1 MQTAISWLESLA
13 QQIPVTWFVFL
24 GALIEEVIAPIPS
37 PLVMMLGG
45 SIAAS
50 QNSPLSFLLLLTLIG
65 SLSKTLGS
73 LIIYVV
79 ADKAEN
85 IFVGR
90 FGKFL
95 GVSRSDTEGLG
106 KFLNKNNK
114 DNLMIFLL
122 RAVPIMP
129 TAPVSVI
136 AGLIKIKLKTYLLYT
151 FLGLVVR
158 NLIYLYL
165 GYTSAEAIESLSQ
178 GFDSLEKIGYFILSI
193 FGGLTLLWMYRKR
206 QKGSLLSTID
216 SALNYFKRKAA

>member
-1 MQTAISWLESLA
+1 MQTAIAWLESLA

-114 DNLMIFLL
+114 DNLMVFLL

-165 GYTSAEAIESLSQ
+165 GYTSAEAIESLSE

-216 SALNYFKRKAA
+216 NALSYFKRK

>member
-13 QQIPVTWFVFL
+13 QQIPVTWFVLL
-24 GALIEEVIAPIPS
+24 GALIEEVAAPIPS

-50 QNSPLSFLLLLTLIG
+50 QGSPLTFLLLLTLIG

-79 ADKAEN
+79 ADKAED
-85 IFVGR
+85 ILIDK

-95 GVSRSDTEGLG
+95 GVSHADTEGIG
-106 KFLNKNNK
+106 KFLSKNNK
-114 DNLMIFLL
+114 ENLMIFLS

-136 AGLIKIKLKTYLLYT
+136 AGLIKINLKPYLFYT
-151 FLGLVVR
+151 FLGLMVR

-165 GYTSAEAIESLSQ
+165 GYTSAEAIHSLSE
-178 GFDSLEKIGYFILSI
+178 GFDSLEKIGYFILSVL
-193 FGGLTLLWMYRKR
+193 GGLTLLWMYRKR
-206 QKGSLLSTID
+206 QKGSLLSTIENTLD
-216 SALNYFKRKAA
+216 YFKRK